1 MNAEHIGNDW
11 TCEKCGRQMNPHGDC
26 VRCDK
31 IERARA
37 EAAGERKRA
46 KNIVVGDVIKHPM
59 CFKIDASEVHTV
71 EITPKGKV
79 IINWA
84 MGHDRGEDTFQSEQW
99 IDICTKPAIVP
110 EDIND
115 LPPMGG
121 FHDDE
126 PKELPPMGGFHS

>member
-1 MNAEHIGNDW
+1 
-11 TCEKCGRQMNPHGDC
+11 MNPHGDC

-46 KNIVVGDVIKHPM
+46 KNIVAGDIIRPNT
-59 CFKIDASEVHTV
+59 FKIESIEVRTV
-71 EITPKGKV
+71 EHTSKGKV
-79 IINWA
+79 IINKGR
-84 MGHDRGEDTFQSEQW
+84 GHCFEDTFQSEQW
-99 IDICTKPAIVP
+99 VDICKKPAIVP
-110 EDIND
+110 EDIDD

-121 FHDDE
+121 FHDNE